1 MLTNIHVLLTYI
13 CPLQCDHCFI
23 YASPRASGK
32 LTPTQVTHLL
42 EQTSSIKTIEWVY
55 FEGGE
60 PFLVYPLLLS
70 SVKRAKRLDFKVGI
84 ISNGYFGRSE
94 EAAMRYL
101 KPLIALGLDRI
112 YISSDQ
118 FHYKNIVKSP
128 ARKVIEASIKLGLPT
143 TRIKIGEPQS
153 SEQDPFLNNDLF
165 LDETRP
171 LMMVGRAAEKIQL
184 NPSNNDWRS
193 FTFCPLKDLEDPES
207 IYIDPFGNAQFCQGI
222 TLGNVWSSPI
232 YDLMDQIDFA
242 SHPIYGPIRRNG
254 PKGLIEEYNLAPLAE
269 YQDACHLCYATRRQL
284 VNRFPEY
291 LSPPQ
296 VYNLQT

>member
-42 EQTSSIKTIEWVY
+42 EQISSIKTIEWVY

-118 FHYKNIVKSP
+118 FHYKKTVNSP

-143 TRIKIGEPQS
+143 TRIRIGEPQS

>member
-1 MLTNIHVLLTYI
+1 MLKNIHILLTYT

-70 SVKRAKRLDFKVGI
+70 SVKRAKSLGFNVSV
-84 ISNGYFGRSE
+84 ISNGYFGRSA

-101 KPLIALGLDRI
+101 KPLVALGLDRI
-112 YISSDQ
+112 YISDDR
-118 FHYKNIVKSP
+118 FHYKNKMNSP
-128 ARKVIEASIKLGLPT
+128 AGKVIEASIKLGLPT
-143 TRIKIGEPQS
+143 TRIRIGEPQF
-153 SEQDPFLNNDLF
+153 SEQDPILNNDLF
-165 LDETRP
+165 RDETRP
-171 LMMVGRAAEKIQL
+171 LMMVGRAAEKIQF
-184 NPSNNDWRS
+184 NPSNNDWRN
-193 FTFCPLKDLEDPES
+193 FTSCPFKDLEDPES

-222 TLGNVWSSPI
+222 TLGNVWLSPLHE
-232 YDLMDQIDFA
+232 LMDQLDIA
-242 SHPIYGPIRRNG
+242 SHPIYGPIRLNG
-254 PKGLIEEYNLAPLAE
+254 PKGLVEEYNLAPLAE
-269 YQDACHLCYATRRQL
+269 YQDTCHLCYATRQQL

-291 LSPPQ
+291 LSPHQ
-296 VYNLQT
+296 VYNLQI

>member
-1 MLTNIHVLLTYI
+1 V
-13 CPLQCDHCFI
+13 
-23 YASPRASGK
+23 SGK
-32 LTPTQVTHLL
+32 LTPTQVTHLI
-42 EQTSSIKTIEWVY
+42 EQTSTIKTIEWVY

-70 SVKRAKRLDFKVGI
+70 SVKRAKRLGFKVGI

-118 FHYKNIVKSP
+118 FHYKNTVNSP

-143 TRIKIGEPQS
+143 TRIRIGEPQS
-153 SEQDPFLNNDLF
+153 SEQDPILKNDLF

-171 LMMVGRAAEKIQL
+171 LIMVGRAAEKIQL

-193 FTFCPLKDLEDPES
+193 FTICPFKDLEDPES

-232 YDLMDQIDFA
+232 HDLMDQIDIA
-242 SHPIYGPIRRNG
+242 SHPIYGPIRLNG
-254 PKGLIEEYNLAPLAE
+254 PKGLVEEYNLAPLDE

-296 VYNLQT
+296 VYNIQI

>member
-1 MLTNIHVLLTYI
+1 MLTNIHVLLTYT

-23 YASPRASGK
+23 FASPRASGK

-42 EQTSSIKTIEWVY
+42 EQISSIKTIEWVY

-60 PFLVYPLLLS
+60 PFLVFPLLLS

-118 FHYKNIVKSP
+118 FHYKNTVNSP
-128 ARKVIEASIKLGLPT
+128 AQKVIEASIKLGLPT
-143 TRIKIGEPQS
+143 TRIRIGEPQS
-153 SEQDPFLNNDLF
+153 SEQDPILNNDLF

-242 SHPIYGPIRRNG
+242 SHPIYGPISLNG
-254 PKGLIEEYNLAPLAE
+254 PKGLVEEYNLTPLAE

-296 VYNLQT
+296 LYNLQI